1 MELRVG
7 EKYRLGRK
15 IGSGSFGDIYVGVDV
30 LSGGEVAIKLESA
43 HTKHPQLLYEAKIYK
58 LLQNAQAGKG
68 IPAIRWYGVEGDY
81 NVLVLDLL
89 GPSLEDLFN
98 YCRRRF
104 GLKTVLLLADQLLQR
119 VEYIH
124 TKKQNVWDSLD
135 ENKDVSAVMKKADN
149 EVTQMVVAAID
160 EFNQSFK

>member
-15 IGSGSFGDIYVGVDV
+15 IGSGSFGDIYVGCNVTT
-30 LSGGEVAIKLESA
+30 GNEVAIKLENA
-43 HTKHPQLLYEAKIYK
+43 QTKHPQLLYEAKIYK

-68 IPAIRWYGVEGDY
+68 IPTIRWYGVEGDY

-98 YCRRRF
+98 YCGRRF
-104 GLKTVLLLADQLLQR
+104 GLKTSLMLADQLLQR
-119 VEYIH
+119 IDTFTRRILYTATSSQTIS
-124 TKKQNVWDSLD
+124 SLG
-135 ENKDVSAVMKKADN
+135 
-149 EVTQMVVAAID
+149 
-160 EFNQSFK
+160 